1 MIRKFYL
8 SMLFCA
14 VISAPLLAQTI
25 PTPKQH
31 FGFDIGDDYQLANYT
46 QTEAYFKK
54 LAASPRAKYIDMGLT
69 EEGRH
74 QFMLVI
80 SSPENIK
87 KLEFYKNI
95 SVKLAHAEGLTDN
108 EARKLSEEGKAIVWI
123 DGGLHASEVVGAHQ
137 LIQTAYDLVTR
148 TDAETKMIL
157 DKDIILMVH
166 ANPDGQELVSDW
178 YMSEKNVK
186 KRNTNTPR
194 LWEKYIGHD
203 NNRDFYMMNMKET
216 QNITRQ
222 QYIEW
227 LPQIVYNHHQSGP
240 AGSVV
245 AGPPFRDPFNYVYDP
260 ILVTSLDAVGSA
272 MNGRLNREGKPGY
285 TQRSG
290 TEFSTWWNGGLRTAT
305 YFHNMVGLLTEIVGS
320 PTPSTI
326 PLVPERLIPS
336 SATPF
341 PITPQPWHFV
351 QSIDYSVS
359 LNYAVLNYAARNND
373 AMLYNAYLM
382 GKNSIERGS
391 KDNWTLS
398 PKRSAAITEAYQAA
412 QARDTSVR
420 RRAAADSAG
429 AFGGGGRGGAGAI
442 TVGGGSGGRNG
453 IPVKYFDSL
462 LRNPK
467 LRDPRGYIIP
477 ADQPDFATAVRF
489 INTCIRSG
497 LVVQKA
503 TAAFTVAGVQ
513 YPAGS
518 YIIKT
523 NQAFRPEVL
532 DRFEPQ
538 DHPNDFLFPG
548 GPPIRPY
555 DMTGWTLSYQMGVK
569 FDRELEDFTGPF
581 VRIPYGELQS
591 MRAAPVAAIAKNG
604 YFISG
609 SANNSFIA
617 ANDLLQAGAEVY
629 RITDPTEGNAN
640 GTFYVPYS
648 VKAKTV
654 LDKDATSLDVK
665 AIPAKNKPKSFA
677 PINAARIAIWDNYGG
692 SIAAGWVR
700 WLMEQYHFNY
710 KLVYPQEFDAGN
722 LKSKYDVIIFVNGAI
737 PAPARAGRGAGG
749 DFGGFG
755 GRGGLDSIPD
765 AYKTMTGRVTAEKT
779 IPQLKAFLEAG
790 GNIVTVGNSANLA
803 YQLKLPVRN
812 ALVDS
817 IKGREV
823 PFSGDKFYV
832 PGAVLH
838 VSLDN
843 SQAAAW
849 GMGNEVDVMYDNSP
863 AFKLDAGA
871 ADKGV
876 KPLMWFATD
885 KPLRSGWAWGQ
896 KYLKG
901 DVAAFSAQVGAGTL
915 YSFGPE
921 ITFRGQSHGTF
932 KLLFN
937 ELYATGG
944 K

>member
-1 MIRKFYL
+1 M
-8 SMLFCA
+8 
-14 VISAPLLAQTI
+14 AQTI
-25 PTPKQH
+25 PTPKEH
-31 FGFDIGDDYQLANYT
+31 FGFDIGDDYHLANYT
-46 QTEAYFKK
+46 QTEAYIKK
-54 LAASPRAKYIDMGLT
+54 LAAASPRTKYIDMGLT

-87 KLEFYKNI
+87 KLEFYRNI
-95 SVKLAHAEGLTDN
+95 SLKLTRAEGLTDE
-108 EARKLSEEGKAIVWI
+108 EAHKLSEEGKAIVWI
-123 DGGLHASEVVGAHQ
+123 DGGLHASETVGAHQ
-137 LIQTAYDLVTR
+137 LIQTAYDLVSR
-148 TDAETKMIL
+148 NDEETKMIL

-166 ANPDGQELVSDW
+166 ANPDGQELISDW
-178 YMSEKNVK
+178 YMGEKNEK
-186 KRNTNTPR
+186 KRNMNVPR

-222 QYIEW
+222 QYLVW
-227 LPQIVYNHHQSGP
+227 LPQIIYNHHQAGP

-260 ILVTSLDAVGSA
+260 ILVTSLDALGSA

-290 TEFSTWWNGGLRTAT
+290 TEFSTWFNGGLRTAT
-305 YFHNMVGLLTEIVGS
+305 YFHNLTGLLTEIIGS
-320 PTPSTI
+320 PTPSSI

-341 PITPQPWHFV
+341 PVTPQTWHYK

-373 AMLYNAYLM
+373 AMLYNAYRM
-382 GKNSIERGS
+382 GKNSIDRGS
-391 KDNWTLS
+391 EDYWTLS
-398 PKRSAAITEAYQAA
+398 PKRSAAITAAYQAA

-429 AFGGGGRGGAGAI
+429 GFAGGRGGGASGAVTVGGGRGG
-442 TVGGGSGGRNG
+442 N
-453 IPVKYFDSL
+453 IPVRYFDSV

-467 LRDPRGYIIP
+467 LRDPRGYIIT
-477 ADQPDFATAVRF
+477 ADQPDFATAVKF

-503 TAAFTVAGVQ
+503 TADFTVAGVH

-518 YIIKT
+518 YVLKT

-555 DMTGWTLSYQMGVK
+555 DMTGWTLTYQMGVK
-569 FDRELEDFTGPF
+569 FDRELEDFNGPF
-581 VRIPYGELQS
+581 VRIPYGELQP
-591 MRAAPVAAIAKNG
+591 MPAATVAATAKSG
-604 YFISG
+604 YLISPG
-609 SANNSFIA
+609 ANNSFIA
-617 ANDLLQAGAEVY
+617 VNDLLQAGAEVFRTTGAEDGY
-629 RITDPTEGNAN
+629 AAGA
-640 GTFYVPYS
+640 FYIPFS
-648 VKAKTV
+648 AKAKTV
-654 LDKDATSLDVK
+654 LDKDAASLDVK
-665 AIPAKNKPKSFA
+665 ATAAKSKPKGLTAIS
-677 PINAARIAIWDNYGG
+677 AARIALWDNYGG
-692 SIAAGWVR
+692 SIPSGWTR
-700 WLMEQYHFNY
+700 WLMEQYHFPY
-710 KLVYPQEFDAGN
+710 KLIYAQELDAGD
-722 LKSKYDVIIFVNGAI
+722 LKSKYDVIVFVGGAI
-737 PAPARAGRGAGG
+737 PAPVTR
-749 DFGGFG
+749 G
-755 GRGGLDSIPD
+755 GRGGGDFAGGRGGANRDSVPEP
-765 AYKTMTGRVTAEKT
+765 YKMMTGRITPDKT

-790 GNIVTVGNSANLA
+790 GNIVTVGTSANLA

-812 ALVDS
+812 ALADS
-817 IKGREV
+817 VKGREV

-832 PGAVLH
+832 PGAVLR
-838 VSLDN
+838 VSLDDTQPAN
-843 SQAAAW
+843 W
-849 GMGNEVDVMYDNSP
+849 GMANEADVMYDSSP
-863 AFKLDAGA
+863 AFKLEPGA
-871 ADKGV
+871 AEKGV
-876 KPLMWFATD
+876 KPLMWFSTD

-896 KYLKG
+896 KYLKD

-937 ELYATGG
+937 ELYAKGSKYPPLTP
-944 K
+944 